1 MKLFEEK
8 MNNSYCIPE
17 RCTNNKYANFFA
29 ISDNYSFA
37 VANVVMGLYKHSSA
51 LMHKLYIKT

>member
-37 VANVVMGLYKHSSA
+37 AANVVMGLYKHSSA
-51 LMHKLYIKT
+51 LMHKLYI